1 MAVSAATKPK
11 AASAKSKA
19 NAAASATSDAKQKS
33 SQMHRRSRTGCYT
46 CRLRRK
52 KCDEGTPLCTA
63 CKNLGLT
70 CEYKRP
76 HWWGNNEARRNQKDD
91 IKMIIKRKKLSEK
104 AASSIHTSV
113 VGSPPG
119 LSLSSSSM
127 PTSATFSD
135 QLDRTR
141 SASID
146 SHYAAAAFDFNSPP
160 TSSSEY
166 GGVMTNGDSSSA
178 FSTPQMHPDFMFGS
192 GFAPYEVDI
201 KTERQM
207 FVNDVPTLHE
217 STTSTFSTYHTPP
230 PPGTVLPPYPM
241 PAMDGSGL
249 VVDPA
254 VGLGMT
260 GVPVD
265 PQHMQAAMPVVPSV
279 GGGEWMEQV
288 YSERRES
295 MTEETLNVNFF
306 DFPHANS
313 RQVAIELD
321 EGDQCLLD
329 HFVQYVLPTLFP
341 ILEANQHG
349 AVGSDLILPALQ
361 SNKCYLHCCLSVAAQ
376 HLKAVLSSAPSA
388 QAQQVQAGSQ
398 PAQLVPTADLDAD
411 IMRHRYATISALCH
425 ALPRDE
431 NHQQVLDSALALI
444 FFQCSV
450 GRFDDALPDVPWHQH
465 FQAAASLVQK
475 LDLPAQVTA
484 ATTAPPAPVTAVED
498 GAATAAV
505 PAAAAATT
513 AVPVDAGTV
522 SVATTGDA
530 TQSTPFN
537 MTLMSWVDILG
548 ATMQGRAPVF
558 AHTYREKHLSPPHLS
573 SLGLR
578 ELMGCEDR
586 VMYLISEI
594 ACLEALKAGGMD
606 DIMLC
611 HHVSVLGDQIGLTEI
626 GEAPAKLPFNANGSL
641 SPKQLSKNITA
652 AYRLAARIYLC
663 SLVPGF
669 CPSQASCRGLVD
681 KLTAVLQTIP
691 CGPAGF
697 DRCVVW
703 VYLMAGFASMPGSTF
718 RVFFADRI
726 AQMGETAASV
736 GSFGRAVSLLHE
748 TWLQQNV
755 LIQKLLD
762 DQEQRRQQR
771 QQQKAAAAAS
781 LSSSS
786 SSPPVPDTADDEADL
801 LPPQYV
807 HWREVMQMKGW
818 DFLLI

>member
-1 MAVSAATKPK
+1 MAVSSATKPK
-11 AASAKSKA
+11 AASTKAKA
-19 NAAASATSDAKQKS
+19 NAAAAAANADAKQKS

-52 KCDEGTPLCTA
+52 KCDEGAPLCTA
-63 CKNLGLT
+63 CKHLGLT

-113 VGSPPG
+113 VASPPG

-160 TSSSEY
+160 TSASEY
-166 GGVMTNGDSSSA
+166 GGVMTNGDSSA

-230 PPGTVLPPYPM
+230 PPGTVLPSYPM
-241 PAMDGSGL
+241 AMDGSSL

-254 VGLGMT
+254 IGLGMT

-265 PQHMQAAMPVVPSV
+265 PQIQAGAMLGV
-279 GGGEWMEQV
+279 GSEWMEQV

-295 MTEETLNVNFF
+295 MTEETLAMNVF
-306 DFPHANS
+306 DFPHASS
-313 RQVAIELD
+313 RQVAIEMD
-321 EGDQCLLD
+321 EGDQYLLD

-376 HLKAVLSSAPSA
+376 HLKAVIGSA
-388 QAQQVQAGSQ
+388 QAQVPAGQ
-398 PAQLVPTADLDAD
+398 PGQLVPTSDLDDD
-411 IMRHRYATISALCH
+411 IARHRYATIAAICD
-425 ALPRDE
+425 ALPHAK
-431 NHQQVLDSALALI
+431 NHQQVLESALALI
-444 FFQCSV
+444 FFQCGV
-450 GRFDDALPDVPWHQH
+450 GRFDDALPDIQWHQH
-465 FQAAASLVQK
+465 LQAAASLVQQ

-484 ATTAPPAPVTAVED
+484 ATTAAPVTAVED
-498 GAATAAV
+498 GSAGV
-505 PAAAAATT
+505 S
-513 AVPVDAGTV
+513 VDANTV
-522 SVATTGDA
+522 NVATTGDA

-537 MTLMSWVDILG
+537 MTLMSWIDVLG

-594 ACLEALKAGGMD
+594 ACLEALKASGMD

-652 AYRLAARIYLC
+652 AFRLAARIYLC

-669 CPSQASCRGLVD
+669 CSSQASCRGLVD

-703 VYLMAGFASMPGSTF
+703 PYLMAGFASMPGSTF

-726 AQMGETAASV
+726 TQMGEAAASV
-736 GSFGRAVSLLHE
+736 GSFGRCVSLLHE

-755 LIQKLLD
+755 LIQQLLD

-771 QQQKAAAAAS
+771 QQAKAVAAAAAG
-781 LSSSS
+781 SSSPASS
-786 SSPPVPDTADDEADL
+786 SSPDDDDTDI

-807 HWREVMQMKGW
+807 HWREVMHMKGW
-818 DFLLI
+818 DFLLM